1 MDEQSLNNLG
11 CVSPIRTNKYHT
23 SPRCLLNETV
33 NKIYQEYK
41 DRTLNKP
48 ICKLGCSFMSVIF
61 DRSDVSEN
69 SIKGNGSFA
78 KLYIKNNVK
87 VSQSIIDYSAI
98 SLMAEVGGYLGLLL
112 GTSLFDITYLIDVII
127 DILQ

>member
-1 MDEQSLNNLG
+1 MDEQSLENLG
-11 CVSPIRTNKYHT
+11 CVSPIRTNRYHT
-23 SPRCLLNETV
+23 SPRCLLNKTV

-41 DRTLNKP
+41 DRTLNE
-48 ICKLGCSFMSVIF
+48 ICKLDCSFMSVIF
-61 DRSDVSEN
+61 DRSDINEN
-69 SIKGNGSFA
+69 YINGNGSYA

>member
-1 MDEQSLNNLG
+1 
-11 CVSPIRTNKYHT
+11 
-23 SPRCLLNETV
+23 
-33 NKIYQEYK
+33 
-41 DRTLNKP
+41 
-48 ICKLGCSFMSVIF
+48 MSVIF

-69 SIKGNGSFA
+69 SIEGNGSFA

-112 GTSLFDITYLIDVII
+112 GTSLFDITFLIDVII
-127 DILQ
+127 DILP